1 MNNLTSC
8 PNCGAKIKD
17 GVFSSNSLMSDVKS
31 ELIAEVNNTPKIIG
45 CSKCLSDTYE
55 QAFSKFVENRKKIQ
69 NEILEH
75 IKNVPVITTHC
86 PFNWDYKILGL
97 ATGQSTTG
105 TGLFTEVGA
114 SWTDFFG
121 MQSQAYNKKIAGGEE
136 LCLQQIRSKAV
147 RMGGNAIIAVDIDY
161 SEMGGEKGMIMVC
174 MSGTVIKLNNLD
186 LLDQHKIDSLN
197 MISSLTDKLQTS
209 NDKYAEI
216 LEKLN

>member
-1 MNNLTSC
+1 MNNLTFC

-17 GVFSSNSLMSDVKS
+17 GVFGSNSLMSDIKS
-31 ELIAEVNNTPKIIG
+31 ELIAEVNNTPKITG
-45 CSKCLSDTYE
+45 CGKCLYDTYE
-55 QAFSKFVENRKKIQ
+55 QAFIKFMENRKNLQ
-69 NEILEH
+69 DEILEQ
-75 IKNVPVITTHC
+75 IKNIPVITMHC

-136 LCLQQIRSKAV
+136 LCLQQIRSKAI
-147 RMGGNAIIAVDIDY
+147 RMGGNAVIAVDIDY

-174 MSGTVIKLNNLD
+174 MSGTVIKLNNLEV
-186 LLDQHKIDSLN
+186 LEQHKIDSLKT
-197 MISSLTDKLQTS
+197 ISLLTNKLQIS
-209 NDKYAEI
+209 NNKYAEI
-216 LEKLN
+216 LEKFN